1 MTDLFS
7 GQEAPL
13 ADRMR
18 PRTLAEFIGQRHLL
32 GEGRLLR
39 RAIEADRLTSSIF
52 FGPPGCGKTTL
63 ASIIANSTKSAFVQ
77 LNAVTSGVADVRK
90 VIADAQER
98 RAYGQSTY
106 LLLDECHRWSKAQSD
121 SILPAIERGIIRF
134 IGSTTENPMVSMTP
148 AIVSR
153 CRVFQFE
160 PLTERDVLTAM
171 RRAIDDP
178 ERGYGQMNIIAD
190 DDALRHIARIA
201 GGDTRAALGAVELA
215 VLTTPADAQ
224 GSIHITL
231 AVAEESIQKP
241 MIRCDESL
249 YYDMLSAFC
258 KSLRGSDS
266 DAALAWF
273 ARLIYAGVDPKL
285 IARRI
290 IAHASEDVGLANP
303 IAMLQAEA
311 AARAVEFVGM
321 PEARLP
327 LAQAIIAIC
336 ESPKSNS
343 VCAAVDAAM
352 ADAEKGG
359 YGAVPVHLRDTH
371 YAGHDR
377 IGSGD
382 GYKYPHDYPGHY
394 VRQNYMPVEL
404 QGKKYYFPS
413 DMGHEATIRK
423 NQEIREDANEAFD
436 AVSGEYF
443 RQESDELRHHHQQSG
458 DFADSGRDDA
468 GGNIAAVRLQPAHD
482 AAACRRCG
490 GGDYLGRGDGHLRSH
505 VHPAAAESAGRDGRH
520 HRRHGKTEQHPPRP
534 AA

>member
-7 GQEAPL
+7 MEESAPL

-18 PRTLAEFIGQRHLL
+18 PRDLSEFIGQEHLV
-32 GEGRLLR
+32 GPGRLLR

-63 ASIIANSTKSAFVQ
+63 ASIIAGATKAAFVQ
-77 LNAVTSGVADVRK
+77 LNAVTSGVSDVRD
-90 VIADAQER
+90 VIKSAQER
-98 RAYGQSTY
+98 RTLYGQPTY

-121 SILPAIERGIIRF
+121 SILPAIERGTIRF
-134 IGSTTENPMVSMTP
+134 IGSTTENPMIAMTP

-153 CRVFQFE
+153 CRVFQFQ
-160 PLTERDVLTAM
+160 PLNEGHVITAM
-171 RRAIDDP
+171 KRALQDK
-178 ERGYGQMNIIAD
+178 ERGYGALNVRMD
-190 DDALRHIARIA
+190 EDALKHIARIA

-215 VLTTPADAQ
+215 VLTTPAGED
-224 GSIHITL
+224 GVIHVDL

-241 MIRCDESL
+241 MLRCDESL

-273 ARLIYAGVDPKL
+273 ARLIYAGVDPR
-285 IARRI
+285 IICRRL
-290 IAHASEDVGLANP
+290 IAHASEDVGQANP
-303 IAMLQAEA
+303 MVMLQCQA
-311 AARAVEFVGM
+311 AAADLEFVGM

-327 LAQAIIAIC
+327 IAQAIIALC

-359 YGAVPVHLRDTH
+359 YGPVPVHLRDTH

-382 GYKYPHDYPGHY
+382 GYKYPHDFPGHW
-394 VRQNYMPVEL
+394 VRQEYMPPEVK
-404 QGKKYYFPS
+404 GKKYYKPTE
-413 DMGHEATIRK
+413 MGHEATILK
-423 NQEIREDANEAFD
+423 NQQARE
-436 AVSGEYF
+436 
-443 RQESDELRHHHQQSG
+443 
-458 DFADSGRDDA
+458 GR
-468 GGNIAAVRLQPAHD
+468 
-482 AAACRRCG
+482 
-490 GGDYLGRGDGHLRSH
+490 
-505 VHPAAAESAGRDGRH
+505 
-520 HRRHGKTEQHPPRP
+520 K
-534 AA
+534 

>member
-178 ERGYGQMNIIAD
+178 ERGYGQMKITAD

-224 GSIHITL
+224 GVIHITL

-352 ADAEKGG
+352 AVDHAQTAPDRKVVVAENIRPLQ
-359 YGAVPVHLRDTH
+359 AEQQDHLR
-371 YAGHDR
+371 R
-377 IGSGD
+377 
-382 GYKYPHDYPGHY
+382 P
-394 VRQNYMPVEL
+394 
-404 QGKKYYFPS
+404 
-413 DMGHEATIRK
+413 
-423 NQEIREDANEAFD
+423 DAD
-436 AVSGEYF
+436 AAQAAQ
-443 RQESDELRHHHQQSG
+443 R
-458 DFADSGRDDA
+458 ADSLRIVHAADGLQIERA
-468 GGNIAAVRLQPAHD
+468 IHNSPGKVREIFRLAERHAKGLQRGYTGG
-482 AAACRRCG
+482 
-490 GGDYLGRGDGHLRSH
+490 
-505 VHPAAAESAGRDGRH
+505 
-520 HRRHGKTEQHPPRP
+520 
-534 AA
+534 

>member
-7 GQEAPL
+7 MEESAPL

-18 PRTLAEFIGQRHLL
+18 PRDLSEFIGQEHLV
-32 GEGRLLR
+32 GPGRLLR

-63 ASIIANSTKSAFVQ
+63 ASIIAGATKAAFVQ
-77 LNAVTSGVADVRK
+77 LNAVTSGVSDVRD
-90 VIADAQER
+90 VIKSAQER
-98 RAYGQSTY
+98 RTLYGQPTY

-121 SILPAIERGIIRF
+121 SILPAIERGTIRF
-134 IGSTTENPMVSMTP
+134 IGSTTENPMIAMTP

-153 CRVFQFE
+153 CRVFQFQ
-160 PLTERDVLTAM
+160 PLNEGHVITAM
-171 RRAIDDP
+171 KRALADK
-178 ERGYGQMNIIAD
+178 ERGYGALNVRMD
-190 DDALRHIARIA
+190 DAALRHIARIA

-215 VLTTPADAQ
+215 VLTTPADEN
-224 GSIHITL
+224 GVIHVDL

-241 MIRCDESL
+241 MLRCDESL

-273 ARLIYAGVDPKL
+273 ARLIYAGVDPR
-285 IARRI
+285 IICRRL
-290 IAHASEDVGLANP
+290 IAHASEDVGQANP
-303 IAMLQAEA
+303 MVMLQCQA
-311 AARAVEFVGM
+311 AAADLEFVGM

-327 LAQAIIAIC
+327 IAQAIIALC

-359 YGAVPVHLRDTH
+359 YGPVPIHLRDTH

-382 GYKYPHDYPGHY
+382 GYKYPHDFPGHW
-394 VRQNYMPVEL
+394 VKQEYMPPEVR
-404 QGKKYYFPS
+404 GKKYYRPTE
-413 DMGHEATIRK
+413 MGHEATILK
-423 NQEIREDANEAFD
+423 NQQARE
-436 AVSGEYF
+436 
-443 RQESDELRHHHQQSG
+443 
-458 DFADSGRDDA
+458 GR
-468 GGNIAAVRLQPAHD
+468 
-482 AAACRRCG
+482 
-490 GGDYLGRGDGHLRSH
+490 
-505 VHPAAAESAGRDGRH
+505 
-520 HRRHGKTEQHPPRP
+520 K
-534 AA
+534 